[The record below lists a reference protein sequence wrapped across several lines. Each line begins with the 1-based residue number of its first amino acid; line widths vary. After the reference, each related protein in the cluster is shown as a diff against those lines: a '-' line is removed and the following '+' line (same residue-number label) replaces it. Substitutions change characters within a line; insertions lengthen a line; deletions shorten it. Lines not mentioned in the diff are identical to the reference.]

1 MVRFKIDPN
10 SAVPSYY
17 QLVQEIKWEILSG
30 QIEDGDR
37 LPSIREMAKTLQL
50 NPNTVAKAYY
60 NLEDEGLLECKGRKG
75 SYVNYD
81 KTRLGKVG
89 NVLAEDELKV
99 FLEKIFYLGISED
112 ELKKMIA
119 RQFERNHFK

>member
-1 MVRFKIDPN
+1 LILAKI
-10 SAVPSYY
+10 
-17 QLVQEIKWEILSG
+17 
-30 QIEDGDR
+30 
-37 LPSIREMAKTLQL
+37 LQL

-60 NLEDEGLLECKGRKG
+60 NLEHEGLLECKGRKG

-81 KTRLGKVG
+81 KTRLDRLS
-89 NVLAEDELKV
+89 NVIAEDELKI

>member
-1 MVRFKIDPN
+1 MARFKIDLN

-17 QLVQEIKWEILSG
+17 QLIQEIKWEILSG
-30 QIEDGDR
+30 QIENGDR
-37 LPSIREMAKTLQL
+37 LPPIREMAKTLKL

-81 KTRLGKVG
+81 KTRLDRLS
-89 NVLAEDELKV
+89 NVIAEDELKV
-99 FLEKIFYLGISED
+99 FLNKIFYLGISED

-119 RQFERNHFK
+119 KHFERDHFK

>member
-10 SAVPSYY
+10 SAVPPYY

-81 KTRLGKVG
+81 KTRSNKLS
-89 NVLAEDELKV
+89 NVIAEDELKV
-99 FLEKIFYLGISED
+99 FLDKIFYLGITED

-119 RQFERNHFK
+119 KQFERNHFK

>member
-1 MVRFKIDPN
+1 MRFKINSN
-10 SAVPSYY
+10 SAIPPYY
-17 QLVQEIKWEILSG
+17 QLLQEIKWEILSG

-37 LPSIREMAKTLQL
+37 LPSIREMAKTLKL

-81 KTRLGKVG
+81 KTRSNKLSHVI
-89 NVLAEDELKV
+89 AEDELKV
-99 FLEKIFYLGISED
+99 FLEKIFYLGITED
-112 ELKKMIA
+112 ELRRMIA
-119 RQFERNHFK
+119 KQFEKSHLK

>member
-1 MVRFKIDPN
+1 MVRFKIDTN
-10 SAVPSYY
+10 SAIPSYY
-17 QLVQEIKWEILSG
+17 QLIQEIKWGILSG

-37 LPSIREMAKTLQL
+37 LPSIRKMAKTLKL

-60 NLEDEGLLECKGRKG
+60 NLEDEGFLECKGRKG

-81 KTRLGKVG
+81 KTRLGKLS
-89 NVLAEDELKV
+89 NVIAEDELKV
-99 FLEKIFYLGISED
+99 FLDKIFYLGISED

-119 RQFERNHFK
+119 KHFERDHFK

>member
-1 MVRFKIDPN
+1 MVRFKIDTN
-10 SAVPSYY
+10 SAIPSYY
-17 QLVQEIKWEILSG
+17 QLIQEIKWGILSG
-30 QIEDGDR
+30 QIENGER
-37 LPSIREMAKTLQL
+37 LPSIREMAKTSQL

-81 KTRLGKVG
+81 KTRLDKAG

-119 RQFERNHFK
+119 KQFERSHLK

>member
-1 MVRFKIDPN
+1 MVRFKIDSN
-10 SAVPSYY
+10 SAIPPYY
-17 QLVQEIKWEILSG
+17 QLIQEIKWEIFSG

-37 LPSIREMAKTLQL
+37 LPSIREMAKTLKL

-81 KTRLGKVG
+81 KTRLGKAG
-89 NVLAEDELKV
+89 NVIAEDELKV

-112 ELKKMIA
+112 ELRKMIA
-119 RQFERNHFK
+119 RQFEGNHFK

>member
-1 MVRFKIDPN
+1 MRFKIDPI
-10 SAVPSYY
+10 SGIPPYY
-17 QLVQEIKWEILSG
+17 QLLQEIKLGILSG

-37 LPSIREMAKTLQL
+37 LPSIREMAKTLKL

-75 SYVNYD
+75 SSVNYD
-81 KTRLGKVG
+81 KTRSGKLSHVI
-89 NVLAEDELKV
+89 AEDELKV

-119 RQFERNHFK
+119 RQFERDHFK

>member
-1 MVRFKIDPN
+1 MWFKIDPN
-10 SAVPSYY
+10 SAIPPYY
-17 QLVQEIKWEILSG
+17 QLMHEIKWGILSG
-30 QIEDGDR
+30 HIENGKR
-37 LPSIREMAKTLQL
+37 LPSIREMAKTLKL

-81 KTRLGKVG
+81 KTRSGKVSH
-89 NVLAEDELKV
+89 VLAEDELKI
-99 FLEKIFYLGISED
+99 FLNKIFYLGISED

-119 RQFERNHFK
+119 KQFEKNNLK

>member
-1 MVRFKIDPN
+1 MRFKIDPN
-10 SAVPSYY
+10 SAVPPYY
-17 QLVQEIKWEILSG
+17 QLVQEIKWGILSG
-30 QIEDGDR
+30 RVENGDR
-37 LPSIREMAKTLQL
+37 LPSIREMAKTLRL

-81 KTRLGKVG
+81 KTRSGKVG
-89 NVLAEDELKV
+89 NVIAEDELKV
-99 FLEKIFYLGISED
+99 FLDKIFYLGISED